1 MKRKYDEEELDI
13 LEQSETN
20 QLKISKTRK
29 NDLSNAVKSAK
40 ATIENQSELRIYLS
54 EKDLRNLKLKEIEI
68 GIPYQNI
75 VAALIHKY
83 LEDKI
88 DLTI

>member
-1 MKRKYDEEELDI
+1 MKTKLDHEEVDI
-13 LEQSETN
+13 LQSHDNN

-29 NDLSNAVKSAK
+29 IDMQNAVKSAK
-40 ATIENQSELRIYLS
+40 NTIERKAELNIKLT

-75 VAALIHKY
+75 VSALIHNY

>member
-40 ATIENQSELRIYLS
+40 ATIENKSELRIYLS

>member
-1 MKRKYDEEELDI
+1 MKTKLDVEELDI
-13 LEQSETN
+13 LKSHDNN

-29 NDLSNAVKSAK
+29 FDLKNALQSAK
-40 ATIENQSELRIYLS
+40 DTIERKAELRIRLT
-54 EKDLRNLKLKEIEI
+54 EKDLKNLKLKEIET
-68 GIPYQNI
+68 GIPYQNL
-75 VAALIHKY
+75 VTALIHKY

>member
-1 MKRKYDEEELDI
+1 MKSKFDAEELDI
-13 LEQSETN
+13 LQQYENN
-20 QLKISKTRK
+20 QLKISETRMSDFK
-29 NDLSNAVKSAK
+29 NAVKSVK
-40 ATIENQSELRIYLS
+40 ATIEGKAELRIKLT

-75 VAALIHKY
+75 VTALIHKY

>member
-1 MKRKYDEEELDI
+1 M
-13 LEQSETN
+13 
-20 QLKISKTRK
+20 
-29 NDLSNAVKSAK
+29 
-40 ATIENQSELRIYLS
+40 
-54 EKDLRNLKLKEIEI
+54 KLKEIEI

-75 VAALIHKY
+75 VTALIHKY

>member
-1 MKRKYDEEELDI
+1 MKTKLDQEEVDI
-13 LEQSETN
+13 LQSHDNN

-29 NDLSNAVKSAK
+29 IDMQNAVKSAK
-40 ATIENQSELRIYLS
+40 DTIERKAELNIKLT

-75 VAALIHKY
+75 VSALIHKY

>member
-1 MKRKYDEEELDI
+1 MKTKLDKEEFEI
-13 LEQSETN
+13 LQNRDNN

-29 NDLSNAVKSAK
+29 TDLREAVKSAK
-40 ATIENQSELRIYLS
+40 DTIERRAELRIKLT
-54 EKDLRNLKLKEIEI
+54 EKDLRNLKLKEIEM

>member
-1 MKRKYDEEELDI
+1 MKTKYDDEELEI
-13 LEQSETN
+13 LKSLEKN

-29 NDLSNAVKSAK
+29 TDLRDAVKSAK
-40 ATIENQSELRIYLS
+40 DTIEKQAELRIKLT
-54 EKDLRNLKLKEIEI
+54 EKDLKNLKLKEIET
-68 GIPYQNI
+68 GISYQNI
-75 VAALIHKY
+75 VEALIHKY